1 MKMAL
6 AGEAGRIPGEPGSQE
21 KKVFHGGKEH

>member
-6 AGEAGRIPGEPGSQE
+6 ASKARRILGEPGSQE